1 MASWREVS
9 KGHYQRPLGANE
21 RFIKFVGDRAHIA
34 GREQWSVS
42 VTAALK
48 FPDKTST
55 ADLQKSLQH
64 AWKLFRFQH
73 PSIAST
79 VIDNENDSIVK
90 YSVPDSE
97 SLDYWVNETFF
108 MIDNPAASAED
119 TISVLK
125 PNQFLTGYF
134 LSHRHEI
141 IIHTAHWRTD
151 GYGAIYLL
159 DAFLHAI
166 KAILDNDGLP
176 SIPWGE
182 EASRLVPS
190 LETALQ
196 LPDSDPPEALVAA
209 KQYIDT
215 QSLMKNSVGIRYL
228 GDMDTKPRG
237 TRSVA
242 MQIPRETTQA
252 LEAACE
258 THNLEL
264 FAACHAALA
273 KFHFSQPKTHLSE
286 SEKHFSSTIRLSM
299 RAHLLPPYNDSA
311 GACSIYTGGYRSQVS
326 SNQSFSEIAGKYLQE
341 YKNGGTISFIQ
352 SRRQFAITILEGLRG
367 GMPIPT
373 PPPSNVDISIVEQ
386 VDRIISPVLSTKDG
400 SLEVLNINLGVETL
414 TRQPYLFLWKFSGRL
429 NLALWYNEAYQ
440 DANIASEVLSGIY
453 HALGAGV
460 GVLT

>member
-9 KGHYQRPLGANE
+9 QGHYQRPLGANE
-21 RFIKFVGDRAHIA
+21 RFIKFVGDGAHTA

-42 VTAALK
+42 ATAALK

-55 ADLQKSLQH
+55 AYLKKSLH
-64 AWKLFRFQH
+64 CAWKLFRFKH
-73 PSIAST
+73 PGIAST
-79 VIDNENDSIVK
+79 VVDNEKGAVVN

-97 SLDYWVNETFF
+97 SLDYWANETFF
-108 MIDNPAASAED
+108 VIDDLAANAED

-134 LSHRHEI
+134 LSHRQEI

-166 KAILDNDGLP
+166 KAVLDNGSLP

-182 EASRLVPS
+182 EVSRLVPS

-196 LPDSDPPEALVAA
+196 LPDSDPPEALVVA
-209 KQYIDT
+209 KEYIGT
-215 QSLMKNSVGIRYL
+215 QSLMKNSVGIPYL
-228 GDMDTKPRG
+228 GDMDTRPRG
-237 TRSVA
+237 TRSVT
-242 MQIPRETTQA
+242 MEIPKETTQA

-258 THNLEL
+258 AHNLEL

-273 KFHFSQPKTHLSE
+273 KFHFSQPSHSSE
-286 SEKHFSSTIRLSM
+286 SEKHYSSTIRLSM
-299 RAHLLPPYNDSA
+299 RPHLLSPYNDSA
-311 GACSIYTGGYRSQVS
+311 GACSIYTGGYRFQVS
-326 SNQSFSEIAGKYLQE
+326 STQSFSDIAGNYLQE
-341 YKNGGTISFIQ
+341 YKHGVTDSFIQ
-352 SRRQFAITILEGLRG
+352 SRRQFAMTILESLRG

-373 PPPSNVDISIVEQ
+373 PPPSNIDISIVDN
-386 VDRIISPVLSTKDG
+386 VDRMISPVLPTKNG
-400 SLEVLNINLGVETL
+400 TLEVLKINLGVETL

-440 DANIASEVLSGIY
+440 DAKIVSEVLGGIY
-453 HALGAGV
+453 HALGAELGV
-460 GVLT
+460 VS